1 MYDKQ
6 PASVVVGCSVIRLCV
21 ITVVSAQPATLS
33 RKHCERSN
41 EKMPVRILRRLP
53 VRLRFLPTAFAV
65 LLIVLGINDQ
75 RAHGAAPYYEGKTI
89 RIIVGTS
96 PGGGYDTYTR
106 LIARHFSNHIPGK
119 PAIIVDNMPGAGG
132 LVSANH
138 LFKVAKPDG
147 LTIGHFVGGQFLQQ
161 LLGKPGIEFDALK
174 FEYVGVP
181 AQDNFVFGVSKT
193 TGITDIEQ
201 WLASKTAVK
210 FGAIAAG
217 DGTYDVP
224 KVAEVALG
232 LPIQVVSGYKGTAPI
247 RLAFN
252 SGEVGGLSN
261 SWQSFRST
269 WRKELDN
276 SEVIIVLQ
284 VSAKPHPDLPKVP
297 LAMNIAK
304 TDEARKLMQAVA
316 QAHGAAVRPYVLP
329 PGTPKDRVEI
339 LRTAFM
345 ETVKDPEL
353 LKEAAKANLEIN
365 PGSGEELERNVKELL
380 RLDPA
385 LVARLKEILK

>member
-1 MYDKQ
+1 MPNRILIKL
-6 PASVVVGCSVIRLCV
+6 PRVLTALVLLSVVIGG
-21 ITVVSAQPATLS
+21 S
-33 RKHCERSN
+33 RE
-41 EKMPVRILRRLP
+41 L
-53 VRLRFLPTAFAV
+53 
-65 LLIVLGINDQ
+65 
-75 RAHGAAPYYEGKTI
+75 AHSAAPFYEGKPI
-89 RIIVGTS
+89 RIIVGTA

-106 LIARHFSNHIPGK
+106 LIARHFSKYIPGN
-119 PAIIVDNMPGAGG
+119 PTIIVDNMPGAGG

-174 FEYVGVP
+174 FEYIGVP
-181 AQDNFVFGVSKT
+181 AQDNFVFGVAKT
-193 TGITDIEQ
+193 TGITGVEQ
-201 WLASKTAVK
+201 WLASKTPVK

-217 DGTYDVP
+217 DGTYDTAKIV
-224 KVAEVALG
+224 EIALG

-247 RLAFN
+247 RLAFD

-269 WRKELDN
+269 WRKELETG
-276 SEVIIVLQ
+276 EVVMVLQ
-284 VSAKPHPDLPKVP
+284 LSAKSHPDLPKVP
-297 LAMNIAK
+297 LAINLAK
-304 TDEARKLMQAVA
+304 TDEARKLIQAVA

-339 LRTAFM
+339 LRKAFM
-345 ETVKDPEL
+345 EAVKDPEL
-353 LKEAAKANLEIN
+353 LAEAGKANLEIN

-380 RLDPA
+380 RLEPS
-385 LVARLKEILK
+385 VVTRLKEILK

>member
-1 MYDKQ
+1 MPNRVLRKL
-6 PASVVVGCSVIRLCV
+6 PLGSTALVFLSVVIAASG
-21 ITVVSAQPATLS
+21 
-33 RKHCERSN
+33 
-41 EKMPVRILRRLP
+41 
-53 VRLRFLPTAFAV
+53 
-65 LLIVLGINDQ
+65 Q
-75 RAHGAAPYYEGKTI
+75 RAYSAAPFYEGKAV
-89 RIIVGTS
+89 RIIVGTA

-106 LIARHFSNHIPGK
+106 LIARHLSKYIPGS
-119 PAIIVDNMPGAGG
+119 PTIIVDNMPGAGG

-147 LTIGHFVGGQFLQQ
+147 LTVGHFVGGQFLQQ

-174 FEYVGVP
+174 FEYIGVP
-181 AQDNFVFGVSKT
+181 AQDNFLFGVAKT
-193 TGITDIEQ
+193 TGITSMEQ

-217 DGTYDVP
+217 DGTYDTA
-224 KVAEVALG
+224 KVVEVALG
-232 LPIQVVSGYKGTAPI
+232 LPIQIVSGYKGTAPI

-269 WRKELDN
+269 WRKELETG
-276 SEVIIVLQ
+276 EVVMVLQ
-284 VSAKPHPDLPKVP
+284 LSAKSHPDLPKVP
-297 LAMNIAK
+297 LAMNLAK
-304 TDEARKLMQAVA
+304 TDEARKLIQAVV

-339 LRTAFM
+339 LRKAFM
-345 ETVKDPEL
+345 EAVKDPEL
-353 LKEAAKANLEIN
+353 LNEASKGNLEIN
-365 PGSGEELERNVKELL
+365 PGSGEELERNVKDLF
-380 RLDPA
+380 RLEPA

>member
-1 MYDKQ
+1 MPNKVLRESSIRL
-6 PASVVVGCSVIRLCV
+6 PLLTTALVFLSVV
-21 ITVVSAQPATLS
+21 
-33 RKHCERSN
+33 
-41 EKMPVRILRRLP
+41 
-53 VRLRFLPTAFAV
+53 
-65 LLIVLGINDQ
+65 LGASGQ
-75 RAHGAAPYYEGKTI
+75 LAYSAAPFYEGKAI
-89 RIIVGTS
+89 RVIVGTA

-106 LIARHFSNHIPGK
+106 LIARHFGKYIPGN
-119 PAIIVDNMPGAGG
+119 PTIIVDNMPGAGG

-161 LLGKPGIEFDALK
+161 LLAKPGIEFDALK
-174 FEYVGVP
+174 FEYIGVP
-181 AQDNFVFGVSKT
+181 AQDNFVFGVAKT
-193 TGITDIEQ
+193 AGITGIEQ

-210 FGAIAAG
+210 FGAIATG
-217 DGTYDVP
+217 DGTYDTP
-224 KVAEVALG
+224 KVVEVALG

-269 WRKELDN
+269 WRKELETG
-276 SEVIIVLQ
+276 EVRIVLQ
-284 VSAKPHPDLPKVP
+284 LSAKPHPDLPKVP
-297 LAMNIAK
+297 LAMNLAK
-304 TDEARKLMQAVA
+304 TEESRKLIQAVA

-339 LRTAFM
+339 LRKAFM
-345 ETVKDPEL
+345 EAVKDPEL
-353 LKEAAKANLEIN
+353 LNEAGKANLEIN

-380 RLDPA
+380 RLEPS
-385 LVARLKEILK
+385 LITRLKEILK

>member
-1 MYDKQ
+1 MPNKVLRESSIRL
-6 PASVVVGCSVIRLCV
+6 PLLTTALVFLSVV
-21 ITVVSAQPATLS
+21 
-33 RKHCERSN
+33 
-41 EKMPVRILRRLP
+41 
-53 VRLRFLPTAFAV
+53 
-65 LLIVLGINDQ
+65 LGASGQ
-75 RAHGAAPYYEGKTI
+75 LAYSAAPFYEGKAI
-89 RIIVGTS
+89 RVIVGTA

-106 LIARHFSNHIPGK
+106 LIARHFGKYIPGN
-119 PAIIVDNMPGAGG
+119 PTIIVDNMPGAGG

-161 LLGKPGIEFDALK
+161 LLAKPGIEFDALK
-174 FEYVGVP
+174 FEYIGVP
-181 AQDNFVFGVSKT
+181 AQDNFVFGVAKT
-193 TGITDIEQ
+193 AGITGIEQ

-210 FGAIAAG
+210 FGAIATG
-217 DGTYDVP
+217 DGTYDTP
-224 KVAEVALG
+224 KVVEVALG

-269 WRKELDN
+269 WRKELETG
-276 SEVIIVLQ
+276 EVRIVLQ
-284 VSAKPHPDLPKVP
+284 LSAKPHPDLPKVP
-297 LAMNIAK
+297 LAMNLAK
-304 TDEARKLMQAVA
+304 TEESRKLIQAVA

-339 LRTAFM
+339 LRKAFM
-345 ETVKDPEL
+345 EAVKDPEL
-353 LKEAAKANLEIN
+353 LNEAGKANLEIN

-380 RLDPA
+380 RLEPS
-385 LVARLKEILK
+385 LVTRLKEILK

>member
-1 MYDKQ
+1 M
-6 PASVVVGCSVIRLCV
+6 PNRVFIR
-21 ITVVSAQPATLS
+21 SPRSS
-33 RKHCERSN
+33 R
-41 EKMPVRILRRLP
+41 LT
-53 VRLRFLPTAFAV
+53 TAFAV
-65 LLIVLGINDQ
+65 LLIALGASE
-75 RAHGAAPYYEGKTI
+75 RLAHSAAPFYEGKTL

-106 LIARHFSNHIPGK
+106 LIARHFSKYIPGK
-119 PAIIVDNMPGAGG
+119 PTIIVENMPGAGG

-161 LLGKPGIEFDALK
+161 LLGKPGVEFDALK

-181 AQDNFVFGVSKT
+181 AQDNFVFGVAKT
-193 TGITDIEQ
+193 TGITGVEQ
-201 WLASKTAVK
+201 WLTSKTVVK

-217 DGTYDVP
+217 DGTYDIP
-224 KVAEVALG
+224 KVVEVALG

-252 SGEVGGLSN
+252 GGEVGGLSN

-269 WRKELDN
+269 WRQELETG
-276 SEVIIVLQ
+276 EVLVVLQ
-284 VSAKPHPDLPKVP
+284 ISANPHPDLPKVP
-297 LAMNIAK
+297 LAMNRAK
-304 TDEARKLMQAVA
+304 TDEARKLIQAVA

-329 PGTPKDRVEI
+329 PGTPRDRVEI
-339 LRTAFM
+339 LRTSFM
-345 ETVKDPEL
+345 EAIRDPEL

-365 PGSGEELERNVKELL
+365 PGSGEDLERNVKELL
-380 RLDPA
+380 RLDAA
-385 LVARLKEILK
+385 LVTRLKEILK

>member
-1 MYDKQ
+1 
-6 PASVVVGCSVIRLCV
+6 
-21 ITVVSAQPATLS
+21 
-33 RKHCERSN
+33 
-41 EKMPVRILRRLP
+41 MPVRILRRLP
-53 VRLRFLPTAFAV
+53 VRFRCFTTACAI
-65 LLIVLGINDQ
+65 LLIALSTSDQ
-75 RAHGAAPYYEGKTI
+75 TAHSATPYYEGKTI

-181 AQDNFVFGVSKT
+181 AQDIFVFGVSKT
-193 TGITDIEQ
+193 TGITEIEQ

-217 DGTYDVP
+217 DGSYDIP

-269 WRKELDN
+269 WRQELDN
-276 SEVIIVLQ
+276 GEVLIVLQ
-284 VSAKPHPDLPKVP
+284 VNAKPHPDLHKVP

-304 TDEARKLMQAVA
+304 TDEARKLIQAVA

-345 ETVKDPEL
+345 ETIKDPEL

-365 PGSGEELERNVKELL
+365 PGSGEELEGNVKELL
-380 RLDPA
+380 RLDPP

>member
-1 MYDKQ
+1 
-6 PASVVVGCSVIRLCV
+6 
-21 ITVVSAQPATLS
+21 
-33 RKHCERSN
+33 
-41 EKMPVRILRRLP
+41 MPVRVFTRSPMRSRLAK
-53 VRLRFLPTAFAV
+53 AFAV
-65 LLIVLGINDQ
+65 LLITLGAGEQ
-75 RAHGAAPYYEGKTI
+75 LALGAVPFYEGKTI

-106 LIARHFSNHIPGK
+106 LIARHFSKYIPGK

-132 LVSANH
+132 LLSANH
-138 LFKVAKPDG
+138 LFNVAKPDG

-181 AQDNFVFGVSKT
+181 AQDDFVFGVAKT
-193 TGITDIEQ
+193 TGITGVEQ

-210 FGAIAAG
+210 FGAISAG

-252 SGEVGGLSN
+252 SGEVAGLSN

-269 WRKELDN
+269 WRKELETG
-276 SEVIIVLQ
+276 EVMMVLQ
-284 VSAKPHPDLPKVP
+284 LSAKPHADLLKVP
-297 LAMNIAK
+297 LAVNLAK
-304 TDEARKLMQAVA
+304 TDEARKLIQAVA

-329 PGTPKDRVEI
+329 PGTPKDRVAI
-339 LRTAFM
+339 LRASFM
-345 ETVKDPEL
+345 EAVRDPEL

-365 PGSGEELERNVKELL
+365 PGSGEDLERNVKELL

>member
-1 MYDKQ
+1 
-6 PASVVVGCSVIRLCV
+6 
-21 ITVVSAQPATLS
+21 
-33 RKHCERSN
+33 
-41 EKMPVRILRRLP
+41 MPVKILKSLL
-53 VRLRFLPTAFAV
+53 VRFRGLTTACAV
-65 LLIVLGINDQ
+65 LLIALGVNDQ
-75 RAHGAAPYYEGKTI
+75 PAHGAAPFYEGKTI

-217 DGTYDVP
+217 DGTYDIP
-224 KVAEVALG
+224 KVAEIALG

-252 SGEVGGLSN
+252 SDEVGGLSN

-276 SEVIIVLQ
+276 GEVIIVLQ

-297 LAMNIAK
+297 LTMSIAK

-365 PGSGEELERNVKELL
+365 PGSGEDLERNVKELL
-380 RLDPA
+380 RLDPP
-385 LVARLKEILK
+385 LVARLREILK

>member
-1 MYDKQ
+1 MSQ
-6 PASVVVGCSVIRLCV
+6 RVVTRSSIGSSFIAAVAALLLGVGLGG
-21 ITVVSAQPATLS
+21 
-33 RKHCERSN
+33 ER
-41 EKMPVRILRRLP
+41 
-53 VRLRFLPTAFAV
+53 AY
-65 LLIVLGINDQ
+65 
-75 RAHGAAPYYEGKTI
+75 GAAPFYEGKTI

-119 PAIIVDNMPGAGG
+119 PVIVVDNMPGAGG

-181 AQDNFVFGVSKT
+181 AQDNFVFGVNKEL
-193 TGITDIEQ
+193 GITSVEQ

-217 DGTYDVP
+217 DGTYDIP

-232 LPIQVVSGYKGTAPI
+232 LPLQVVSGYKGTAPI

-252 SGEVGGLSN
+252 GGEVGGLSN

-269 WRKELDN
+269 WRKELE
-276 SEVIIVLQ
+276 SGELIIILQ
-284 VSAKPHPDLPKVP
+284 ASAKPHPDLPKVP
-297 LAMNIAK
+297 LAASIAK
-304 TDEARKLMQAVA
+304 SDQARKLMQAVA

-329 PGTPKDRVEI
+329 PGTPRERVAI
-339 LRTAFM
+339 LRGAFL

-365 PGSGEELERNVKELL
+365 PGSGEDLERNVQELL